1 MERNDLKPFCVWVKK
16 IMVRG
21 KLGRSLQFNIE
32 KFVRILYNTCISN
45 FPYLCISTCAECSS
59 IPSQTQDQEEE
70 GWEVVRRS
78 KKR

>member
-1 MERNDLKPFCVWVKK
+1 MERNDREPFCVWVKK
-16 IMVRG
+16 IMVWG
-21 KLGRSLQFNIE
+21 KVRQKSSIQHE

-45 FPYLCISTCAECSS
+45 FSYLCISTRAECSF